1 MTLQCNLNY
10 LHQEKDKEDEEAFDD
25 LIKYDSDLEAS
36 TWELKKNIKI
46 IEQEQQDKH
55 DELAAIKND
64 IQELKYFQKT
74 REEVK
79 VTEPDQEAAP
89 VKEQSQNKRKVN
101 KIELEEEKV

>member
-46 IEQEQQDKH
+46 IEQE
-55 DELAAIKND
+55 
-64 IQELKYFQKT
+64 
-74 REEVK
+74 
-79 VTEPDQEAAP
+79 
-89 VKEQSQNKRKVN
+89 
-101 KIELEEEKV
+101 